1 MRHTQLIW
9 LVGFLLFSLINL
21 NRLAVLI
28 ESKCEESNWERD
40 YVVGNVYPT
49 VHNTKLAKTSY
60 SSYRDEN
67 SQVNYSIGLEFG
79 KLGSLGNTV
88 SMKLMIIFN
97 SVPHL
102 DCTIAERSTFD
113 SQLSYSYNTTNSY
126 SYNHG
131 TNQANHLFVNVSEFA
146 LFVPPCHK
154 TFACRK
160 P

>member
-79 KLGSLGNTV
+79 KLGSLGNT
-88 SMKLMIIFN
+88 
-97 SVPHL
+97 
-102 DCTIAERSTFD
+102 IAERSTFD

-131 TNQANHLFVNVSEFA
+131 TNQANHLFVNVNEFA

-154 TFACRK
+154 TFARRK